1 MPHSWKFI
9 VNVYVQ
15 ILPWRQA
22 VWNSTIS
29 MEGMLYLLQNIWK
42 TWCVLFKGRLC
53 TSHGS
58 ALLPINE
65 TLYQRNVTLSAP
77 KNAWRYAAISLK
89 DAAFLQMM
97 TDEKHA
103 VDPLI
108 YFDTVF
114 KKHRLFQE
122 NNMFMPAGENCS
134 SSRARFWNTFIF
146 QRCSMRR
153 SSLS

>member
-1 MPHSWKFI
+1 
-9 VNVYVQ
+9 
-15 ILPWRQA
+15 
-22 VWNSTIS
+22 
-29 MEGMLYLLQNIWK
+29 MEGMLYLFQNIWK

-65 TLYQRNVTLSAP
+65 TLYQRNVALSAQ

-114 KKHRLFQE
+114 KKHRLFKRTTCLCQRGKTAPVVVHVFE
-122 NNMFMPAGENCS
+122 THSFSNGVRCVAHRSATREVRGRDGS
-134 SSRARFWNTFIF
+134 SKK
-146 QRCSMRR
+146 
-153 SSLS
+153 